1 MSDNLYGAEIYIR
14 AAIIDIDFLFVT
26 LSINLYM
33 VIPDKITVKIENVLN
48 AIPAV
53 PNKFK
58 NIIGINVVSGP

>member
-1 MSDNLYGAEIYIR
+1 
-14 AAIIDIDFLFVT
+14 
-26 LSINLYM
+26 M

-53 PNKFK
+53 PNKFR